1 MGQAE
6 PGHSAP
12 KVERPNVFA
21 GMPAGGDGLWT
32 RGGNPAKFQKIRN
45 PSMENGG
52 KMLVALSCML
62 LPFVTGCLG
71 LHKAVGE
78 GDLAKAGQFLQ
89 KGVDVDAR
97 DTYGRTPLMWATD
110 DLGVVH
116 YLVDKGADVN
126 SKDINGETPLMKAAF
141 LGRLDVVR
149 YLVRKG
155 ADVNAKSERG
165 GTPLMWASG
174 DLAVAKYLVGKGVDV
189 NAKDNNG
196 ETALKWATNFGRLD
210 VAQYLAGKGADA
222 NAGNGGNQ
230 ALLLHGGEPGHRSVN
245 WLEAKAATE

>member
-1 MGQAE
+1 M
-6 PGHSAP
+6 
-12 KVERPNVFA
+12 
-21 GMPAGGDGLWT
+21 DG
-32 RGGNPAKFQKIRN
+32 GGNPREFLTMKN
-45 PSMENGG
+45 LSMENGG
-52 KMLVALSCML
+52 KVLFALLCML

-97 DTYGRTPLMWATD
+97 DSYGRTPLMWATD

-126 SKDINGETPLMKAAF
+126 AKDINGETPLMKAAF

-149 YLVRKG
+149 YLVGKG

-165 GTPLMWASG
+165 GTTLMWASG
-174 DLAVAKYLVGKGVDV
+174 DLAVAKYLVEKGVDV

-196 ETALKWATNFGRLD
+196 ETALKWATNFGRPD
-210 VAQYLAGKGADA
+210 VANYLAGKSAKA
-222 NAGNGGNQ
+222 NASVGGDQ
-230 ALLLHGGEPGHRSVN
+230 ALLIDRDGPGHRKSVN
-245 WLEAKAATE
+245 WLEAKAAAE

>member
-1 MGQAE
+1 M
-6 PGHSAP
+6 
-12 KVERPNVFA
+12 KN
-21 GMPAGGDGLWT
+21 L
-32 RGGNPAKFQKIRN
+32 
-45 PSMENGG
+45 SMENGG
-52 KMLVALSCML
+52 KVLFALLCML

-97 DTYGRTPLMWATD
+97 DSYGRTPLMWATD

-126 SKDINGETPLMKAAF
+126 AKDINGETPLMKAAF

-155 ADVNAKSERG
+155 ADVNAK
-165 GTPLMWASG
+165 
-174 DLAVAKYLVGKGVDV
+174 
-189 NAKDNNG
+189 DNNG
-196 ETALKWATNFGRLD
+196 ETALKWATNFGRPD
-210 VAQYLAGKGADA
+210 VAQYLAGKSAKA
-222 NAGNGGNQ
+222 NASAGGNQ
-230 ALLLHGGEPGHRSVN
+230 ALLIDGDGIDQRSVK
-245 WLEAKAATE
+245 WLEAKAAAE